1 MSQQPMNLRRAT
13 RIVRRHKRVA
23 GGLVILGLLG
33 GVGFSFLYPVNVS
46 SSVLVVLPQSQPSA
60 SSTSNGLDVGLQTDI
75 LIAKS
80 QTVLS
85 AAVTQLDPGMSLQEL
100 SSDVSVTQ
108 VASSALS
115 IAAAAGTAAQAE
127 KEANAVANSFVSYI
141 GSANSPIG
149 PVQARVLTPATP
161 ATGKDIARNSIL
173 VGLIGAIAGLLV
185 GFVVALR
192 INWGDPRLHDRDE
205 IANSIG
211 VPVIAALPA
220 KAPMDAGGWLSLF
233 EAYQP
238 DAVHAWRLRA
248 TLDRMGV
255 MSGGADAQG
264 GYSLTVLSLSSDPNA
279 LALGPQI
286 AAFAASLGIPTVFA
300 INAPHEAKSSAALR
314 TACATSRTPVRNGKL
329 LFTADSGIGDA
340 NGASRA
346 RLTVVAVVVDRDSEQ
361 LPSMARTTAAVLG
374 VSAGAASGEQLALA
388 TAVAADTGTVIAGI
402 IVANPDSDDKTTGS
416 VPRPV
421 RSARRE
427 LPTKHANA
435 REVRTGD

>member
-1 MSQQPMNLRRAT
+1 
-13 RIVRRHKRVA
+13 
-23 GGLVILGLLG
+23 
-33 GVGFSFLYPVNVS
+33 
-46 SSVLVVLPQSQPSA
+46 
-60 SSTSNGLDVGLQTDI
+60 
-75 LIAKS
+75 LIAES

-85 AAVTQLDPGMSLQEL
+85 AAVTQLDPAMSLQEL

-108 VASSALS
+108 VAPSALS
-115 IAAAAGTAAQAE
+115 IAAAGGTAAQAE

-149 PVQARVLTPATP
+149 PVQARVLTPATS

-192 INWGDPRLHDRDE
+192 INRGDLRLHDRDE

-220 KAPMDAGGWLSLF
+220 EAPMAAEGWLSLF
-233 EAYQP
+233 KAYRP
-238 DAVHAWRLRA
+238 DAVHAWRLQA
-248 TLDRMGV
+248 TLGRMGL
-255 MSGGADAQG
+255 MSGGADAPG

-286 AAFAASLGIPTVFA
+286 AAFAASLGIPTAFA
-300 INAPHEAKSSAALR
+300 INAPQEARSSAALR
-314 TACATSRTPVRNGKL
+314 TACATSRAPVRNGKL
-329 LFTADSGIGDA
+329 LLTADSGIGGA

-361 LPSMARTTAAVLG
+361 LPGMARTTAAVLG

-402 IVANPDSDDKTTGS
+402 IVANPDSDDKTTGL

-435 REVRTGD
+435 AASGEQLAPRGQSRLIGAP